1 MLGEKTKLGTRL
13 DGVAL
18 ISKRISERVSAMSMN
33 PDRGVNRWTYAGLF
47 ALALATCA
55 AAAFFLPNSEQDAYS
70 YAEIIGRFSERLAS
84 GHFRLADL
92 FGFWLPLFQFVAAIV
107 NLVLHDPIVAGKAIN
122 VLCAAVTCVLV
133 FAITRKLTRSLL
145 FSGLAFALILIDPL
159 RILYSAA
166 CMTDL
171 PHICLVLV
179 SLWFALGRRWVMAA
193 AFAALAESVR
203 IEAWSLIVTL
213 PLLQYVYERRISP
226 AVLALVLIPPL
237 AWLGIGYVATG
248 SPFAYFA
255 DRARYHAAYLEFHP
269 TRRGFVFDDVSADL
283 THFLLGAGKAV
294 FIGSFAMSAIVLIRK
309 IRARGSLEQG
319 ILVPI
324 VYGIGMLGL
333 LSLAYVTKAQPV
345 VLPRY
350 GLGFLALGLPLFF
363 WLTQWLVQQ
372 TNRALLRTV
381 IVAAAIVASLSNM
394 NGQLPIISKVLDDFH
409 AHQLVTAALLSELER
424 SDPDSRCFSDDAAV
438 RVLSGEPRERFV
450 ISNRVPSEARK
461 TPAAFEAYLRDQ
473 QIRHLVFIRT
483 EDSLPV
489 KFYPELG
496 RSKRMADNR
505 FELITFARSSFGPD
519 VWLFR
524 LRNAQADSRT
534 AASRPPN

>member
-1 MLGEKTKLGTRL
+1 MTGNS
-13 DGVAL
+13 AL
-18 ISKRISERVSAMSMN
+18 SPGAKRNGSS
-33 PDRGVNRWTYAGLF
+33 DRWIYAGLF
-47 ALALATCA
+47 IVALGARAVT
-55 AAAFFLPNSEQDAYS
+55 AFLLPNAEQDAYS
-70 YAEIIGRFSERLAS
+70 YAEIIGRLSDRLTA

-92 FGFWLPLFQFVAAIV
+92 FGFWLPLFQFVSAIV
-107 NLVLHDPIVAGKAIN
+107 NLVVHDPIVAGKAIN
-122 VLCAAVTCVLV
+122 VLCAAVSCVLV
-133 FAITRKLTRSLL
+133 FAITRKLTGSLL

-159 RILYSAA
+159 HILYSAA
-166 CMTDL
+166 SMTDV
-171 PHICLVLV
+171 PNICLVLA

-203 IEAWSLIVTL
+203 IEAWSLVVTV

-237 AWLGIGYVATG
+237 AWLGIGYSATG
-248 SPFAYFA
+248 NPLAYFA
-255 DRARYHAAYLEFHP
+255 DRARYHAAYMEFHP
-269 TRRGFVFDDVSADL
+269 TRRGFVFDDISSDL

-294 FIGSFAMSAIVLIRK
+294 FVGSIAAAAIALIRN
-309 IRARGSLEQG
+309 IRTRRSHEQR

-324 VYGIGMLGL
+324 VYGAGMLGL

-345 VLPRY
+345 LLPRY

-372 TNRALLRTV
+372 TNRAWWRTV
-381 IVAAAIVASLSNM
+381 IVAAAIVACLSDM

-409 AHQLVTAALLSELER
+409 AHHLVTAALLSELER

-438 RVLSGEPRERFV
+438 RVLSGEPRDRFV
-450 ISNRVPSEARK
+450 ISNRVPSAARE

-473 QIRHLVFIRT
+473 QIKQLVFIRT

-496 RSKRMADNR
+496 RTEEMANDI
-505 FELITFARSSFGPD
+505 FELITVARSSFGPD

-524 LRNAQADSRT
+524 LREAQAENR
-534 AASRPPN
+534 AAAQPPN